1 MLYSLCQEEKHFAKR
16 PKNIAKTEN
25 KKNTTRST
33 TNLSALHTRATK
45 LPQHTLTIRTYT
57 HERLDPTEACLM
69 RVAVVAGVVVAEV
82 GELVVGVAEDAEAE
96 EDADEQPDE
105 EYHQQPAP
113 QPLLVQLELAAHR
126 GRRVPA
132 GFRGLW
138 TGRLRHGLLLSE
150 EN

>member
-1 MLYSLCQEEKHFAKR
+1 
-16 PKNIAKTEN
+16 
-25 KKNTTRST
+25 
-33 TNLSALHTRATK
+33 
-45 LPQHTLTIRTYT
+45 
-57 HERLDPTEACLM
+57 M

-132 GFRGLW
+132 VNDMIYIDG
-138 TGRLRHGLLLSE
+138 
-150 EN
+150 